1 MSVPTAWS
9 AVRMLARHELRSRW
23 RSVIVLGIA
32 GGIFFGGAL
41 ATVAVLV
48 RADSA
53 YDRMVTATGL
63 ADARVGTYNIFND
76 TGRESEVLQ
85 RLALIRGSILKRTDV
100 VASQQLTATYARL
113 DGRDVKYVGIWAP
126 RHQWDGLD
134 TPVVIDA
141 RMPAEDRPDEVM
153 VNEQDAKAS
162 DLHLGDRIG
171 VGIYRSGQVRE
182 VSGSLGA
189 PRAGHLDLH
198 VVGIYRVADAGPG
211 FGGIMAG
218 PAFAA
223 QFDATAAIGEIL
235 CLRLDR
241 SQESPVFGT
250 VQEQAIR
257 LDREMSRRFGPG
269 FYNYVDY
276 VEPRQSPDPA
286 ISPTEGVLRSGLGLL
301 AIVIAVGGL
310 VLTLQLSG
318 RWSVLGRADHG
329 VERALGMRT
338 REQVMAR
345 LFAALPA
352 IVIAGVLS
360 AAGALLGGYLE
371 PPGTLNR
378 FEPHPGWLGQPGTA
392 LFGALA
398 VLVLLAGA
406 VMLTRAAVLRTT
418 RVGTDHQTQWRS
430 RSPGRLALTPV
441 LRFAA
446 ALATS
451 RGARGRAV
459 RSRATIVGLTASLA
473 MLVLVVTLGSRL
485 TNLQSAP
492 AQWGWT
498 ADFGVASSTAAL
510 DRQLNADARVSDVDQ
525 VIDAPVHLLHRG
537 QIVRVT
543 GYGRQPIKGAL
554 PYTTSAGRMPR
565 GNHEIALGPRLADEF
580 GVHVGNRVQLVD
592 LLGQRYVKTVT
603 GIVVVPT
610 LENEPL
616 GRNVIMPL
624 AALRASAISTGYSNL
639 LVRGVDDRAAAAVHA
654 ELARTVEIEE
664 PTAPSTIVA
673 LGKLSAPARLL
684 VIVLLIGVV
693 VLLAE
698 HVGLLVRR
706 RGTQFAIG
714 AAIGMTRRQLVA
726 ASSSSTIFTAAL
738 SVLCGVPLGWALSR
752 VVLVEIGPRL
762 GLSLAGPDVVTSVL
776 IAAAGLAGAAV
787 LAFGLSLIGLAR
799 RSIID
804 LVASEAVS

>member
-1 MSVPTAWS
+1 
-9 AVRMLARHELRSRW
+9 MLARHELRSRW
-23 RSVIVLGIA
+23 RSVVLLGIA
-32 GGIFFGGAL
+32 SGIFFGGAL
-41 ATVAVLV
+41 ATVTVLV
-48 RADSA
+48 RADTA
-53 YDRMVTATGL
+53 YERMVSATGL
-63 ADARVGTYNIFND
+63 ADARVGTYNIYN
-76 TGRESEVLQ
+76 EVNLEDSVL
-85 RLALIRGSILKRTDV
+85 RHLALIRGSILKRTDV
-100 VASQQLTATYARL
+100 VASQQLTAVYTRL
-113 DGRDVKYVGIWAP
+113 DGRAVEYVGIWAP

-134 TPVVIDA
+134 TPVVTDG
-141 RMPAEDRPDEVM
+141 RVPAEDRPDEVM
-153 VNEQDAKAS
+153 VNEQDAKANRWQV
-162 DLHLGDRIG
+162 GDRIG
-171 VGIYRSGQVRE
+171 VGIYRSDQVRD
-182 VSGSLGA
+182 VSGSLGT
-189 PRAGHLDLH
+189 PRAGHVELV

-211 FGGIMAG
+211 FGGIIAG
-218 PAFAA
+218 PAFAN
-223 QFDATAAIGEIL
+223 QYDATAAIGEIL

-241 SQESPVFGT
+241 TQESPVFGS

-257 LDREMSRRFGPG
+257 LDREMSRQFGPG

-338 REQVMAR
+338 REQVVAR

-378 FEPHPGWLGQPGTA
+378 FEPHPGWLGQPGTVV
-392 LFGALA
+392 FGALV

-406 VMLTRAAVLRTT
+406 VMITRAAVLRSSRT
-418 RVGTDHQTQWRS
+418 GTDPAHSRS
-430 RSPGRLALTPV
+430 RSPSRFALTPV

-459 RSRATIVGLTASLA
+459 RSRATIIGLTASLA

-485 TNLQSAP
+485 TDLESAP
-492 AQWGWT
+492 AKWGWT
-498 ADFGVASSTAAL
+498 ADFGIASSTPAV
-510 DRQLNADARVSDVDQ
+510 DRQLLHDRRVSDVDKI
-525 VIDAPVHLLHRG
+525 IDAPVHLLHRG

-543 GYGRQPIKGAL
+543 GYGRAPLKGQL
-554 PYTTSAGRMPR
+554 PYTTTSGRLPESDD
-565 GNHEIALGPRLADEF
+565 EIALGPRLADEF
-580 GVHVGNRVQLVD
+580 GAHVGDRVELVD
-592 LLGQRYVKTVT
+592 LLGQKYVRTVT
-603 GIVVVPT
+603 GIVVSPT
-610 LENEPL
+610 LEGEPL

-624 AALRASAISTGYSNL
+624 PAIRESAISTGYSNL
-639 LVRGVDDRAAAAVHA
+639 LVGAVDPEAAAALHA
-654 ELARTVEIEE
+654 ELARSVEIEE
-664 PTAPSTIVA
+664 PAAPSAIVA

-684 VIVLLIGVV
+684 VIVLLVGLV
-693 VLLAE
+693 VLIGE

-706 RGTQFAIG
+706 RGTQFAIA
-714 AAIGMTRRQLVA
+714 AAIGMTRRQLILA
-726 ASSSSTIFTAAL
+726 TSSSTVFTAAL
-738 SVLCGVPLGWALSR
+738 AVLGGVPLGWALSR

-762 GLSLAGPDVVTSVL
+762 GLGLAGPGVGTSLL
-776 IAAAGLAGAAV
+776 IAAAGLAIAAV
-787 LAFGLSLIGLAR
+787 LAFALALVGLGR
-799 RSIID
+799 RSITE
-804 LVASEAVS
+804 LVAGSEAVA

>member
-1 MSVPTAWS
+1 MSVVTAWS

-23 RSVIVLGIA
+23 RSVVLLGIA
-32 GGIFFGGAL
+32 SGIFFGGAL

-63 ADARVGTYNIFND
+63 ADARVGTYNIFNEPR
-76 TGRESEVLQ
+76 REREVLQ
-85 RLALIRGSILKRTDV
+85 QLALIRGSILKRTDV
-100 VASQQLTATYARL
+100 VASQQLTAAYARL
-113 DGRDVKYVGIWAP
+113 DGRDVQYVGIWAP

-134 TPVVIDA
+134 TPVVING
-141 RMPAEDRPDEVM
+141 RMPGEDRPDEVM
-153 VNEQDAKAS
+153 VNEQYARS
-162 DLHLGDRIG
+162 NGLQVGDRIG
-171 VGIYRSGQVRE
+171 VGIYRSGQVRD
-182 VSGSLGA
+182 VSGSLGV
-189 PRAGHLDLH
+189 PRAGHLQLI
-198 VVGIYRVADAGPG
+198 VVGTYRVADAGPG

-223 QFDATAAIGEIL
+223 RYDATAAIGEIL

-286 ISPTEGVLRSGLGLL
+286 IGPTEGVLRSGLGLL
-301 AIVIAVGGL
+301 AIVIAVAGL

-338 REQVMAR
+338 REQVLAR

-360 AAGALLGGYLE
+360 AAGALIGGYLE

-392 LFGALA
+392 VFGALA
-398 VLVLLAGA
+398 VLVLLACA
-406 VMLTRAAVLRTT
+406 VMLTRAAVLRMS
-418 RVGTDHQTQWRS
+418 RSGVDQAQWRA
-430 RSPGRLALTPV
+430 RSPNRFALTPV

-459 RSRATIVGLTASLA
+459 RSRATIIGLTASLA

-485 TNLQSAP
+485 TNLESSP

-498 ADFGVASSTAAL
+498 ADFGIAGNSGAL
-510 DRQLNADARVSDVDQ
+510 DRQLGADVRVRDVDE

-543 GYGRQPIKGAL
+543 GYGRRPVKGAL
-554 PYTTSAGRMPR
+554 PYTTTAGRMPR
-565 GNHEIALGPRLADEF
+565 SDSEIALGPRLANEF
-580 GVHVGNRVQLVD
+580 GVQVGDRVALVD
-592 LLGQRYVKTVT
+592 LLGQKYVRTVT
-603 GIVVVPT
+603 GIAVVPT
-610 LENEPL
+610 IENEPL

-624 AALRASAISTGYSNL
+624 AALRESAISTGYSNL
-639 LVRGVDDRAAAAVHA
+639 LVRGADAAAAAALHD

-693 VLLAE
+693 LLIAE

-706 RGTQFAIG
+706 RGTQFAI
-714 AAIGMTRRQLVA
+714 AASIGMTRRQLVA

-762 GLSLAGPDVVTSVL
+762 GLGLAGPGVMTSLLV
-776 IAAAGLAGAAV
+776 AAAGLLGAAV
-787 LAFGLSLIGLAR
+787 LAFVLSLIGLAG
-799 RSIID
+799 RSITD
-804 LVASEAVS
+804 LVASEAGA